1 MVSHINPDELWIA
14 FGSKLHFRYIPVHE
28 IVRDWTHQCA
38 KPCQFSMHL
47 LVVTQFQHL
56 EEEGKRQPGMCEK
69 YFLMSPK
76 HLKT

>member
-1 MVSHINPDELWIA
+1 M
-14 FGSKLHFRYIPVHE
+14 KLSG
-28 IVRDWTHQCA
+28 DWTHQCA
-38 KPCQFSMHL
+38 KPCQFSMHE

-56 EEEGKRQPGMCEK
+56 EEEGKRQPGMCGK